1 MEQIEDGRARIA
13 IETVHPQLNCGRF
26 PVQRVVGDVM
36 VVEADIFSDGHDEV
50 VAMLLYRRQGD
61 EPWREN
67 PMRHLGN
74 DRWQGAFPLPE
85 PGLYQYTLLGWVDHF
100 KTWQRDLQK
109 RALAGQDV
117 AVDLKIGI
125 KIIEQAAQEANEAD
139 AVRLT
144 LAAEALRRE
153 ESQQQAIALGLDEG
167 LGDLISTCCARGLA
181 TRFPQELSVWVDRK
195 KALFSSWYEL
205 FPRSCAGHAGRHGTL
220 RDCIALLDQ
229 IAALG
234 FDVFYLPPIHPIG
247 NSKRKGRN
255 NAITAGPDDPGSP
268 WAIGS
273 ELGGHKAVHPELGT
287 LEDFRDLV
295 REAESRGIEIAL
307 DIAFQCSPDHP
318 YLKEHPEWFHWRPDG
333 TVQYAENPPKK
344 YQDIVPFNFETHD
357 WTPLWEELKSVIF
370 FWMDQGVRIFRID
383 NPHTKPF
390 PFWEWLIAQARERAP
405 EVIFLS
411 EAFTRPKIMARLAKL
426 GFSQSYSYFAW
437 RNSKEELT
445 SYLTELTR
453 GEGRQFMRPN
463 FWPNTPDI
471 LTEYL
476 QYGGR
481 PAFMIRLVLAATL
494 CSNYGIYGPPFELC
508 LGEAVQGTEEYL
520 HAEKY
525 ETRRWDWDAPGNLK
539 PLIAALNRIRR
550 GNEALQSTNNLEF
563 YETDSENVIYFGKIA
578 DERRSSLLVA
588 VNLDPFRVQEAR
600 LRIPLGL
607 FGIEQ
612 GQSYLIHELLSE
624 EMAISQG
631 EWNSVSL
638 DPRSAPARIYRIR
651 PWLRRE
657 SDFDYYL

>member
-1 MEQIEDGRARIA
+1 MDDGRARIA
-13 IETVHPQLNCGRF
+13 IETVNPQVNCGRF

-50 VAMLLYRRQGD
+50 VAILLFRRQG
-61 EPWREN
+61 EEVWRESV
-67 PMRHLGN
+67 MRHLGN
-74 DRWQGAFPLPE
+74 DRWQGSFPLQE
-85 PGLYQYTLLGWVDHF
+85 PGLYHYTLMGWVDHF

-109 RALAGQDV
+109 RAGVGQDV
-117 AVDLKIGI
+117 AVDLQIGVN
-125 KIIEQAAQEANEAD
+125 IIVQAAKEAGEAD
-139 AVRLT
+139 AARLR
-144 LAAEALRRE
+144 LAAENLKRE
-153 ESQQQAIALGLDEG
+153 ENQQQAVALGLDPALTE
-167 LGDLISTCCARGLA
+167 LISTCCARGLA

-195 KALFSSWYEL
+195 KARFSSWYEL

-220 RDCIALLDQ
+220 RDCIGLLDQ

-234 FDVFYLPPIHPIG
+234 FDVFYLPPVHPIG
-247 NSKRKGRN
+247 NAKRKGVN
-255 NAITAGPDDPGSP
+255 NATVAGPDDPGSP

-273 ELGGHKAVHPELGT
+273 EQGGHKAVHPELGT

-295 REAESRGIEIAL
+295 REAESRGIETAM

-318 YLKEHPEWFHWRPDG
+318 YLKEHPEWFLWRPDG

-344 YQDIVPFNFETHD
+344 YQDIVPFNFETSD
-357 WTPLWEELKSVIF
+357 WQALWEELKSVIF
-370 FWMDQGVRIFRID
+370 FWMDQGVRIFRVD

-390 PFWEWLIAQARERAP
+390 PLWEWLIGKAKERSP
-405 EVIFLS
+405 EVIFLA
-411 EAFTRPKIMARLAKL
+411 EAFTRPKIMYRLAKA

-445 SYLTELTR
+445 EYLTELTR
-453 GEGRQFMRPN
+453 GEARQFMRPN

-481 PAFMIRLVLAATL
+481 PAFMIRLGLAATL
-494 CSNYGIYGPPFELC
+494 SSNYGIYGPPFELC
-508 LGEAVQGTEEYL
+508 VNEAIKGSEEYL

-525 ETRRWDWDAPGNLK
+525 EIRQWDWDAPGNLK
-539 PLIAALNRIRR
+539 QLIATLNRIRR
-550 GNEALQSTNNLEF
+550 ENEALQSTNNLEF
-563 YETDSENVIYFGKIA
+563 YDTDSENVIFFGKIC
-578 DERRSSLLVA
+578 EQEPRSSLLVA
-588 VNLDPFRVQEAR
+588 VNLDPFRLHDAT
-600 LRIPLGL
+600 LRIPLRL

-624 EMAISQG
+624 EMSISQG
-631 EWNSVSL
+631 EWNLVSL
-638 DPRSAPARIYRIR
+638 DPRSAPARVYRIR

-657 SDFDYYL
+657 SDFDYFL